1 MLPDIFETA
10 RLRLRPFRLQ
20 DVDDV
25 LVYATDPEW
34 ARYLPVPQPYT
45 RADAEQF
52 IAGQVLLDR
61 EVHPAWAIAHAG
73 GVIGGINLR
82 FHFDHHVGEMGYS
95 IARSYW
101 GQGLATEAARA
112 IMEAAFATY
121 APLNR
126 IRAMADA
133 RNIASLRVMEKLGMV
148 REGVLRQNRLVR
160 GEFIDEVW
168 CGVLRTEWEARMPVK
183 RIGREHASEHL

>member
-1 MLPDIFETA
+1 MLPDIIETA

-25 LVYATDPEW
+25 LIYASDPEW

-45 RADAEQF
+45 KTDAEQF

-61 EVHPAWAIAHAG
+61 AVHPAWAIEHAG
-73 GVIGGINLR
+73 AAIGGINIR

-112 IMEAAFATY
+112 VMAAAFAAY
-121 APLNR
+121 ASLNR
-126 IRAMADA
+126 LRAMADA

-148 REGVLRQNRLVR
+148 REGVLRQNRLMR
-160 GEFIDEVW
+160 GELIDEVW
-168 CGVLRTEWEARMPVK
+168 CGVLRPEWEGHRQRQAT
-183 RIGREHASEHL
+183 

>member
-1 MLPDIFETA
+1 MLPNIIETA
-10 RLRLRPFRLQ
+10 RLRLRPFRLR
-20 DVDDV
+20 DVDEV
-25 LVYATDPEW
+25 LGYATDPEW

-45 RADAEQF
+45 PADAEKF

-61 EVHPAWAIAHAG
+61 EVHPAWAIEHARA
-73 GVIGGINLR
+73 VIGGINLR

-101 GQGLATEAARA
+101 GRGLATEAARA
-112 IMEAAFATY
+112 VMEAAFTAC
-121 APLNR
+121 ASLNR

-133 RNIASLRVMEKLGMV
+133 RNLGSLRVMEKLGMV

-160 GEFIDEVW
+160 EEYIDEVW
-168 CGVLRTEWEARMPVK
+168 CGVLRRQ
-183 RIGREHASEHL
+183 RRDN

>member
-1 MLPDIFETA
+1 MLPDTLETV
-10 RLRLRPFRLQ
+10 RLRLRPFRLP

-25 LVYATDPEW
+25 FVYATDPEW

-45 RADAEQF
+45 PADAETF

-61 EVHPAWAIAHAG
+61 EVHPAWAIVRARA
-73 GVIGGINLR
+73 VIGGINLR
-82 FHFDHHVGEMGYS
+82 FHFDHRVGEMGYS
-95 IARSYW
+95 IARRYW

-112 IMEAAFATY
+112 VMAAAFAAY
-121 APLNR
+121 PSLHR

-133 RNIASLRVMEKLGMV
+133 RNIGSLRVMEKLGMI

-168 CGVLRTEWEARMPVK
+168 CGVLRPEWEAQNA
-183 RIGREHASEHL
+183 GWSADASETDRK

>member
-1 MLPDIFETA
+1 MLPDLLETA
-10 RLRLRPFRLQ
+10 RLQLRPFRLR

-25 LVYATDPEW
+25 LVYATEPEW
-34 ARYLPVPQPYT
+34 ALYMPVPQPYT
-45 RADAEQF
+45 QADEEKF

-61 EVHPAWAIAHAG
+61 EVHPTWAITYAG
-73 GVIGGINLR
+73 AVIGGINLR

-95 IARSYW
+95 IARSSW

-112 IMEAAFATY
+112 VMEVAFTAY
-121 APLNR
+121 ASLNR
-126 IRAMADA
+126 LRAMADA
-133 RNIASLRVMEKLGMV
+133 RNIGSLRVMEKLGMS

-168 CGVLRTEWEARMPVK
+168 CGVLRPEWEAQNA
-183 RIGREHASEHL
+183 G

>member
-1 MLPDIFETA
+1 MLPDIIETA
-10 RLRLRPFRLQ
+10 RLRLRPFHLR

-25 LVYATDPEW
+25 LGYASDPEW

-45 RADAEQF
+45 AADAEKF

-61 EVHPAWAIAHAG
+61 EVHPAWAMEQAG
-73 GVIGGINLR
+73 AVIGGINMR
-82 FHFDHHVGEMGYS
+82 FHFDHSVGEMGYS

-101 GQGLATEAARA
+101 GRGLTTEAAGA
-112 IMEAAFATY
+112 VMDAAFAVY
-121 APLNR
+121 AHLHR

-133 RNIASLRVMEKLGMV
+133 RNVGSLRVMEKLGMV
-148 REGVLRQNRLVR
+148 REGVLRQNRLVH

-168 CGVLRTEWEARMPVK
+168 CGVLRTEWETHRH
-183 RIGREHASEHL
+183 RR